1 MVSLLLVAAQS
12 GTRSALRHMVESAGY
27 TINEAE
33 DSALAIQAVQQSVPD
48 IIVLDATSLH
58 ASAAL
63 VARLRQ
69 MTPAPI
75 LALALSS
82 AADGLLAAG
91 VDDVVPP
98 DVHAGLLKR
107 RLRYLLDRLQRRTT
121 GTLKAAEPEYM
132 PFQAILDSIQDGVQG
147 IIFAE
152 DLRTRRYTFLN
163 TALDHLF
170 GYELGELDSLNQLRP
185 PHISEEDF
193 SRWLDET
200 RMAAAREGVWR
211 GDARLQRKDG
221 QVIEVGLTITRLNRA
236 DGRMIGIVAVF
247 RDLSAQKALDAQ
259 KKRFIALAAHELRTP
274 ITSLKTRLFLA
285 HRQIDQVEKH
295 LVILNQIS
303 EQLEHLVED
312 LLDLSRFDHG
322 MVDLRPTVT
331 DLGSFV
337 RGIVTM
343 HESLIVSKDI
353 QVVDEIPATPL
364 FVLID
369 PARMTQV
376 VVNLLANAVHHTPS
390 GGSITFSARQ
400 GADSS
405 PEADYIVLEVRD
417 TGVGIPPEH
426 LPHVFEPF
434 YRAGR
439 SSRGMGL
446 GLSISREIV
455 ELHSGQISVESE
467 SGQGT
472 RFIIW
477 LKRVDRA
484 H

>member
-1 MVSLLLVAAQS
+1 
-12 GTRSALRHMVESAGY
+12 MVESAGY
-27 TINEAE
+27 SINEAE

-58 ASAAL
+58 ASTAL

-75 LALALSS
+75 LALALSN
-82 AADGLLAAG
+82 AADSLLASG
-91 VDDVVPP
+91 VDDVLPP

-121 GTLKAAEPEYM
+121 GTVKAAEPEYM
-132 PFQAILDSIQDGVQG
+132 PFQAILDAMQDGVQC
-147 IIFAE
+147 IIFAD
-152 DLRTRRYTFLN
+152 DLRTRRYTFIN
-163 TALDHLF
+163 AALHHLF
-170 GYELGELDSLNQLRP
+170 GYELGDLDTLHQLRP
-185 PHISEEDF
+185 PHTSEEDF
-193 SRWLDET
+193 LRWLDEA
-200 RMAAAREGVWR
+200 RMVAAREGLWR
-211 GDARLQRKDG
+211 GDIQLQRKDG
-221 QVIEVGLTITRLNRA
+221 QVIEVSLTMTRLNRA

-247 RDLSAQKALDAQ
+247 HDLSGQKALDAE

-285 HRQIDQVEKH
+285 RRQIDQVEKH
-295 LVILNQIS
+295 LVILDQIGD
-303 EQLEHLVED
+303 QLEHLVED

-322 MVDLRPTVT
+322 MVELHPTVT
-331 DLGSFV
+331 DLGEFV

-343 HESLIVSKDI
+343 HESLVINKDI
-353 QVVDEIPATPL
+353 QVVDAMPTAPL

-376 VVNLLANAVHHTPS
+376 IVNLLANAVHHTPP
-390 GGSITFSARQ
+390 GGSIILSAHE
-400 GADSS
+400 GIDGM
-405 PEADYIVLEVRD
+405 PEAGYIVLEVQD

-426 LPHVFEPF
+426 LPHIFEPF

-439 SSRGMGL
+439 ASRGMGL

-455 ELHSGQISVESE
+455 ELHSGKISVESE
-467 SGQGT
+467 SGKGT

-477 LKRVDRA
+477 LKRVEPA